1 MLRTLTHTVE
11 RIAAPLPGW
20 LFLLSGITLVAL
32 SLLVPA
38 WADVR
43 EMDWQVKVMRLQAQS
58 FEAKVD
64 SYKEFNAALAVDD
77 PVLLERLAYYHLRLK
92 PVGAQAVLLNHT
104 APGSTTRQE
113 RIPTVEE
120 LLHRPVPTPGINMPA
135 YKPLNTRLLRLT
147 RSTPTRLAML
157 AAGLLCVTAGIT
169 AVTPR
174 VTPIDDEYGN
184 APSGMSDETESVEG
198 TDTSDSQ
205 ADTEP
210 ISQIE
215 EPLVAVLD
223 EDAHDNTQETGNV
236 VADGLGSSPA
246 QSDVQPDDGG
256 EVSPSWRHRVREMG
270 DQLKTRLGSLP
281 LVGRFRRGS

>member
-1 MLRTLTHTVE
+1 MFRTLTHTLE

-104 APGSTTRQE
+104 AAPGSATRQE

-120 LLHRPVPTPGINMPA
+120 LLHRPVPTPGVNMPA

-147 RSTPTRLAML
+147 RNTPTRLAML

-174 VTPIDDEYGN
+174 VTRNDEPYDN
-184 APSGMSDETESVEG
+184 APSGMSDETELA
-198 TDTSDSQ
+198 SDSQ
-205 ADTEP
+205 VNAES
-210 ISQIE
+210 ISQSE

-223 EDAHDNTQETGNV
+223 EDVPDHTQETGAGV
-236 VADGLGSSPA
+236 TDALGSPQTVA
-246 QSDVQPDDGG
+246 EEGG
-256 EVSPSWRHRVREMG
+256 EPTPSWRQRLQDMG
-270 DQLKTRLGSLP
+270 DQWKTRLGSLP
-281 LVGRFRRGS
+281 LVGRFRRGG